1 MLKIESA
8 ALKSF
13 KNDVTRDPSLASEYS
28 STKSIS
34 SQIIRSEVGP
44 VKRISTNRFGES
56 SDSYNSDTLSNT
68 RKRALETIA
77 KSFEKKSKWL
87 EAKSSDGKIYYWNKE
102 TFGNEFLFVFIE
114 N

>member
-13 KNDVTRDPSLASEYS
+13 KNDVTRDPSLVSEYS
-28 STKSIS
+28 TTKTIS
-34 SQIIRSEVGP
+34 SQIIRSELIP
-44 VKRISTNRFGES
+44 NKRISTNRFGES
-56 SDSYNSDTLSNT
+56 SDNYNDSDTLNNT

-87 EAKSSDGKIYYWNKE
+87 EAKSSDGKIYYWNKD
-102 TFGNEFLFVFIE
+102 TYG
-114 N
+114 